1 MKKIEGASNMDKQ
14 RNAQEYFI
22 DLFKSYIR
30 NYNKIFSKKY
40 SPSIRELLDDY
51 IELYN
56 DIATSPENQKLKNSL
71 KAQLD
76 VMEFYVKDTILN
88 KSILKTNLIQL
99 KSKLTNMNNR
109 TKEKQHDDNCVN
121 ITSEYFA
128 IVKICSSLLKSFNKI
143 NIYELIISIIKS
155 SNNYKEIDKCTECL
169 INELMYDG
177 YSIRYLQDWYR
188 DMKSFHENDTSAFIN
203 EFSTLKKPK
212 SEYHI
217 YFTVKNDCDNL
228 NLKHISDK
236 IDLQPIGKDQ
246 LNSEVATHLLFNQME
261 RAFKA
266 VLNSMDE
273 YSATNQIVKA
283 FDSYCLILNLMEERD
298 YKINQKVASGIKDV
312 NVINKYNIESN
323 DIKYI
328 LPNIDNREKN
338 DLEDFL
344 RYRKEVYQ
352 QNLAVGEIST
362 IERSMNI
369 LKNGNYEN
377 EANTLINFWN
387 VLEYILSY
395 YSGDSII
402 SKARYIIPKLMCL
415 YYLKDKLNIFWNT
428 LQVSRGYD
436 KPIDD
441 FIKNSKHDSLSE
453 KYDIAKLL
461 FNIKENGK
469 ELSKSFGTN
478 KYVLDRKYQELGMI
492 ITGENSL
499 YQEITDLHKRIEY
512 DIVRIYRTRNILVH
526 SGNITK
532 TNILLKNARLM
543 QYISNLMSVI
553 LHYKMKNS
561 NHSISEI
568 LYSVPETYD
577 CYLKDCEDFKKNV
590 DNRSAVDIFK
600 PSYLFL

>member
-1 MKKIEGASNMDKQ
+1 MDKQ
-14 RNAQEYFI
+14 RNAQNYFI

-40 SPSIRELLDDY
+40 SPSIRELLSDY

-76 VMEFYVKDTILN
+76 AMDFFIKDTILN
-88 KSILKTNLIQL
+88 KSMLRTDLYMLKNKIKNVSSTTRD
-99 KSKLTNMNNR
+99 KV
-109 TKEKQHDDNCVN
+109 KQEDNG
-121 ITSEYFA
+121 IHISSEYFA
-128 IVKICSSLLKSFNKI
+128 ILKICSSLLKSLNKI
-143 NIYELIISIIKS
+143 NMYELVISIIKS
-155 SNNYKEIDKCTECL
+155 TNNYKEIDRCTECL
-169 INELMYDG
+169 INELLYDR

-188 DMKSFHENDTSAFIN
+188 DIKNLHENDISNLIN
-203 EFSTLKKPK
+203 EFSNLKKPK

-217 YFTVKNDCDNL
+217 YFTVKNDYDIL

-236 IDLQPIGKDQ
+236 IDLQPVEKDQ
-246 LNSEVATHLLFNQME
+246 LISEVATHLLFNQTG

-283 FDSYCLILNLMEERD
+283 FDSYCLILNLMYERD
-298 YKINQKVASGIKDV
+298 YKINQKIASNYNGK
-312 NVINKYNIESN
+312 INRYNIESN
-323 DIKYI
+323 DLKYI

-338 DLEDFL
+338 ELEDFL
-344 RYRKEVYQ
+344 KYRKEVYQ
-352 QNLAVGEIST
+352 QNLAVGEIFT
-362 IERSMNI
+362 IERSLNI

-377 EANTLINFWN
+377 ESNTLINLWN

-415 YYLKDKLNIFWNT
+415 YYLKDKINIFWNT
-428 LQVSRGYD
+428 LQVSRGYE
-436 KPIDD
+436 KVVES
-441 FIKNSKHDSLSE
+441 FIQDSKHEIFTE
-453 KYDIAKLL
+453 KYDIVKLL
-461 FNIKENGK
+461 SNIEINGEK
-469 ELSKSFGTN
+469 LSNSFGTN
-478 KYVLDRKYQELGMI
+478 KYILDRKYQELGMI
-492 ITGENSL
+492 ITRKNSL
-499 YQEITDLHKRIEY
+499 HEEIKELHKKMEY
-512 DIVRIYRTRNILVH
+512 DIVRIYRTRNVLVH
-526 SGNITK
+526 SGNITQ

-543 QYISNLMSVI
+543 QYISNLMAVI

-568 LYSVPETYD
+568 LYSIPETYD
-577 CYLKDCEDFKKNV
+577 CYLKDCEEFKKNADYKTSV
-590 DNRSAVDIFK
+590 EIFK
-600 PSYLFL
+600 PTYLFL